1 MSESA
6 SPSAA
11 IWTPPPSIETLYAAT
26 AGNQFASINRPT
38 AGSREEKEVP
48 TGSAPI
54 QYYSLATPNGNKVS
68 ICLEELGL
76 DYDAHFINI
85 GKGEQFNSGFVKI
98 NPNSKIPCLVDN
110 DGPDGQPISL
120 FESASICLYLCE
132 KSDKFIFSDIR
143 LKAEMMNWI
152 FWQMSGQGAMTG
164 NFGHF
169 FVYAPDD
176 KIETRDYGVARY
188 GMEVQRLCDVLDKH
202 LEGRSYIV
210 GETYSLADIMNFPW
224 FHQLR
229 VGYPHKSGIKAAE
242 FLDVAKYKNLNRWAD
257 EIIARPAVQRGITVC
272 GWATPENTKP
282 WLKKD

>member
-1 MSESA
+1 MSETE
-6 SPSAA
+6 AA
-11 IWTPPPSIETLYAAT
+11 AVWNPPSSIEALYAAT
-26 AGNQFASINRPT
+26 AGNKFSGINRPT

-48 TGSAPI
+48 LGTAPI
-54 QYYSLATPNGNKVS
+54 QYYSLGTPNGNKVS
-68 ICLEELGL
+68 ICLEELGV

-85 GKGEQFNSGFVKI
+85 GNGDQFSSGFVKI

-110 DGPDGQPISL
+110 DGPDGQPISI

-132 KSDKFIFSDIR
+132 KHKKFVFSDTR
-143 LKAEMMNWI
+143 LKTEMMNWI
-152 FWQMSGQGAMTG
+152 FFQMSTQGPMTG

-176 KIETRDYGVARY
+176 KLETRDYGVARY
-188 GMEVQRLCDVLDKH
+188 GMEVQRICDVLDKH
-202 LEGRSYIV
+202 LEGRSYLV
-210 GETYSLADIMNFPW
+210 GETYSLADIINFPW

-242 FLDVAKYKNLNRWAD
+242 FLDITKYINLNRWAD
-257 EIIARPAVQRGITVC
+257 VIGARPEVQRGITVC
-272 GWATPENTKP
+272 SWTSPDNTKP